1 MTEAE
6 FLAALRTLPLHPGA
20 QGLRDDVAHLG
31 DLILTT
37 DTIVEG
43 VHYLASETPADV
55 AWKLVAVNLS
65 DLAAKGAVPEGI
77 MLNYPLRA
85 APPAE
90 AGVQL
95 GDSNND
101 AYSSVTTRSEEHTSE
116 LKSLMRISYAVFC
129 LKKKKKK

>member
-65 DLAAKGAVPEGI
+65 DLAAKGAVHEGI
-77 MLNYPLRA
+77 MHNYPPRA
-85 APPAE
+85 APPAV

-95 GDSNND
+95 GAS
-101 AYSSVTTRSEEHTSE
+101 RSEERRVGKERGSTCRSRGA
-116 LKSLMRISYAVFC
+116 LDL
-129 LKKKKKK
+129 